1 MNLAI
6 VGEFI
11 KELRKERN
19 LTQEDL
25 ADKFYVSRR
34 TVSRWETGSNLPD
47 IDLLMKLADFFNVDI
62 REILEGKR
70 KDINME
76 QETKETVIMVNEYNK
91 EKFKRTKIITLVFL
105 MIGIIALLIGFIFEF
120 IDLNS
125 DFLQGFIRGIS
136 YGTSLAVILLA
147 ILYITGIFDRFARFK
162 QGK

>member
-47 IDLLMKLADFFNVDI
+47 IDLLMELADFFNVDI

>member
-25 ADKFYVSRR
+25 ADEFYVSRR

-47 IDLLMKLADFFNVDI
+47 IDILMELADFFNVDI

-76 QETKETVIMVNEYNK
+76 QETKETVSIVNEYNK

-105 MIGIIALLIGFIFEF
+105 MIGIAILLIGFMFEF
-120 IDLNS
+120 IDLNNY
-125 DFLQGFIRGIS
+125 FLQGFIREIS
-136 YGTSLAVILLA
+136 YGSSIAIILLA